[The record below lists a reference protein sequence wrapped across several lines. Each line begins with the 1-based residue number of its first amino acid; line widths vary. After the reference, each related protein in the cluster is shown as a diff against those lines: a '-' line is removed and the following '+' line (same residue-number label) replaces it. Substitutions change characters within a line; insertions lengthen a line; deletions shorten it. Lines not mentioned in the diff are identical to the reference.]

1 VSASP
6 VTPDPQIKQPH
17 DGPWQDV
24 WSQVKGLRRGDSG
37 MLPIVIG
44 IVVLVAYFQIRN
56 SLFLSAGNLV
66 NLFVQATTYVL
77 LGMAEIWL
85 LLLGDIDLSV
95 GYVSVL
101 GGASAVIL
109 TDTQFHWPWYLAI
122 LMAVLVTTAIG
133 ALHGALTILL
143 RVPSFIVT
151 LAGLLAWE
159 GVLIYVVDAQ
169 GTGGTIAVHEKVLYD
184 LVNTNAS
191 PLVTW
196 LFFAVCVAGAALVIL
211 SRDRGRR
218 ASGLLVQPFV
228 ITMIKII
235 AMAVAALA
243 LILIF
248 NTNRGVFFAGQR
260 TNLEGMPWAIPVDV
274 IMLAGGTFFLSRTK
288 AGRYLYAIGGNVEA
302 ARRAGVSVNRY
313 RLMAFMLTGFT
324 SGIAGLL
331 YISRQGGVSDNVDST
346 LVLYAVAAAVI
357 GGTSLFGGR
366 GKIIHAL
373 IGGLIV
379 AIIYNGMGLLSITA
393 SAEYIAIAVVL
404 LAAVAVDSLAR
415 RGSEVS
421 G

>member
-1 VSASP
+1 MV
-6 VTPDPQIKQPH
+6 
-17 DGPWQDV
+17 
-24 WSQVKGLRRGDSG
+24 
-37 MLPIVIG
+37 PIVIG

-109 TDTQFHWPWYLAI
+109 TDTQFHWPWFLAI
-122 LMAVLVTTAIG
+122 LTAVLVTTAIG
-133 ALHGALTILL
+133 ALHGAITILL

-159 GVLIYVVDAQ
+159 GVLIYIVDAQ

-196 LFFAVCVAGAALVIL
+196 IFFAVCVAGASFLIL
-211 SRDRGRR
+211 TRDRARR
-218 ASGLLVQPFV
+218 SSGLLVQPFV
-228 ITMIKII
+228 ITMIKIVT
-235 AMAVAALA
+235 MAVVTIVLV
-243 LILIF
+243 LVF
-248 NTNRGVFFAGQR
+248 NANRGVVFGGHR
-260 TNLEGMPWAIPVDV
+260 TTLEGMPWAIPVDV
-274 IMLAGGTFFLSRTK
+274 FMLAGGTFFLSRTK

-302 ARRAGVSVNRY
+302 ARRAGVNVNRY

-331 YISRQGGVSDNVDST
+331 YVSRLGGVSDNVDST

-415 RGSEVS
+415 RGSEVTR
-421 G
+421 

>member
-1 VSASP
+1 MSASP
-6 VTPDPQIKQPH
+6 VTPDPQIETPH
-17 DGPWQDV
+17 DGPLQEV
-24 WSQVKGLRRGDSG
+24 WTQVKGLRRGDSG
-37 MLPIVIG
+37 MVPIVIG

-66 NLFVQATTYVL
+66 NLFVQATTYIL

-101 GGASAVIL
+101 GGATAVIL

-122 LMAVLVTTAIG
+122 LAAVLVTTTIG

-159 GVLIYVVDAQ
+159 GVLIAVVDAQ
-169 GTGGTIAVHEKVLYD
+169 GTGGTIPTQEKLLYD
-184 LVNTNAS
+184 LVNTNAT
-191 PLVTW
+191 PLWTW
-196 LFFAVCVAGAALVIL
+196 LFFAACVLGAMITIL
-211 SRDRGRR
+211 SRDRRRR
-218 ASGLLVQPFV
+218 ASGLQVQPFV
-228 ITMIKII
+228 ITVIKLA
-235 AMAVAALA
+235 AMAAAALA

-248 NTNRGVFFAGQR
+248 NTNRGVFFGGHR

-324 SGIAGLL
+324 SGVAGLL
-331 YISRQGGVSDNVDST
+331 YVSRQGGVSDNLDST

-379 AIIYNGMGLLSITA
+379 AIIYNGMGLLSINA
-393 SAEYIAIAVVL
+393 ADEYVAIAVVL

-415 RGSEVS
+415 RGSEVTR
-421 G
+421 

>member
-1 VSASP
+1 VSAAPEINADDSL
-6 VTPDPQIKQPH
+6 ISH
-17 DGPWQDV
+17 ESPWQEV
-24 WSQVKGLRRGDSG
+24 WAQFKGLRRGDSG
-37 MLPIVIG
+37 MVPIVVG
-44 IVVLVAYFQIRN
+44 IVVLVGYFQIRN

-66 NLFVQATTYVL
+66 NLFVQATTFVL

-101 GGASAVIL
+101 GGATAVIL
-109 TDTQFHWPWYLAI
+109 GDGQFHWPWFLTI
-122 LMAVLVTTAIG
+122 LMAVVVTTAIG
-133 ALHGALTILL
+133 ALHGAITILL

-169 GTGGTIAVHEKVLYD
+169 GTGGTISDSSEKVLYD
-184 LVNTNAS
+184 LVNTNMS
-191 PLVTW
+191 TLWTIIT
-196 LFFAVCVAGAALVIL
+196 LAVCVGGSAFVLLA
-211 SRDRGRR
+211 RDRARR
-218 ASGLLVQPFV
+218 RNGLTVLPFV
-228 ITMIKII
+228 ITVIKIV
-235 AMAVAALA
+235 AMIVAGAVLVS
-243 LILIF
+243 IF
-248 NTNRGVFFAGQR
+248 NTNRGVTFAGHR
-260 TNLEGMPWAIPVDV
+260 TTLEGMPWAILVDIV
-274 IMLAGGTFFLSRTK
+274 MLAGGSLLLSRTK
-288 AGRYLYAIGGNVEA
+288 TGRYLYAIGGNAEA

-313 RLMAFMLTGFT
+313 RLLAFMLTGFT
-324 SGIAGLL
+324 TGIAGLL

-404 LAAVAVDSLAR
+404 LAAVTVDSLAR
-415 RGSEVS
+415 RGSTV
-421 G
+421 

>member
-1 VSASP
+1 MSSP
-6 VTPDPQIKQPH
+6 ETPNVDNLTPH
-17 DGPWQDV
+17 ESPWQEV
-24 WSQVKGLRRGDSG
+24 WAQVKGLRRGDSG
-37 MLPIVIG
+37 MIPILIG

-101 GGASAVIL
+101 GGATAVIL

-122 LMAVLVTTAIG
+122 LMAMIVTTGIG
-133 ALHGALTILL
+133 AFHGAITIFL

-169 GTGGTIAVHEKVLYD
+169 GTGGTIPVREKVLYD
-184 LVNTNAS
+184 LVNTNAT
-191 PLVTW
+191 PLWTAI
-196 LFFAVCVAGAALVIL
+196 FIGVCVVGSAFLML
-211 SRDRGRR
+211 SRDQARR
-218 ASGLLVQPFV
+218 RSGLTVVPFV
-228 ITMIKII
+228 ITMIKV
-235 AMAVAALA
+235 VALVIVGV
-243 LILIF
+243 ILVIVF
-248 NTNRGVFFAGQR
+248 NTNRGTFTV
-260 TNLEGMPWAIPVDV
+260 LHGMPWAIPVDV
-274 IMLAGGTFFLSRTK
+274 VMLAGGTLILSRTK
-288 AGRYLYAIGGNVEA
+288 AGRYLYAIGGNAEA
-302 ARRAGVSVNRY
+302 ARRAGVRVNRY
-313 RLMAFMLTGFT
+313 RLLAFILTGFT
-324 SGIAGLL
+324 AGVAGLL
-331 YISRQGGVSDNVDST
+331 YVSRLGGVSDNVDST

-379 AIIYNGMGLLSITA
+379 AIIYNGMGLLQITT
-393 SAEYIAIAVVL
+393 SAEYIAIALVL
-404 LAAVAVDSLAR
+404 LVAVAVDSIAR

-421 G
+421 N